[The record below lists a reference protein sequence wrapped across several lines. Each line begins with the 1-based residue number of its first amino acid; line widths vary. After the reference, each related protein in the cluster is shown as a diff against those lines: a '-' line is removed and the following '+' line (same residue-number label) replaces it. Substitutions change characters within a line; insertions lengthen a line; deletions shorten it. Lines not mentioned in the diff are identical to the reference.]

1 MLLSAAPPA
10 PVALPWLRIWPLAFS
25 QLVVWGALYYAF
37 AVIAGPMGAE
47 TGWTMAEM
55 NGALSAGLCVSGLGA
70 FPVGRWI
77 DRHGGR
83 RLMMSGASLGAVA
96 LLFWSQVTALWQLY
110 AVWILIG
117 AACAMTLY
125 EAAFAAT
132 ARMVPGGYRR
142 AIVAITLLGGLA
154 STAFIP
160 LTHWFVEAFGWRQA
174 LMMLAGIEFAVGV
187 LVPWLVL
194 PPSDAKAAMAGIA
207 LTPRSVVFARVRREP
222 VFWLLLASYVSF
234 AFLFSSLL
242 FNLLPLLTAKGLSMA
257 GAVALYALIG
267 PAQVAGRLVVFAI
280 DRILP
285 VTVAGLA
292 ATLLPIAAM
301 LILMG
306 VYPESDLRVLFPI
319 LFGAGM
325 GIKTVVQ
332 ATAAPEL
339 LDFKEYGALQ
349 GLITTPVQ
357 LVQAASPFA
366 AALIWQWSGG
376 YVLLQWLLLLSACLS
391 AITFALAVAASKKR
405 RHRTVR
411 RKLH

>member
-1 MLLSAAPPA
+1 MLLSASAPA

-83 RLMMSGASLGAVA
+83 RLMMAGASLGALA
-96 LLFWSQVTALWQLY
+96 LLLWSQVTALWQLY
-110 AVWILIG
+110 TVWILIG

-132 ARMVPGGYRR
+132 ARMVPDGIRR

-154 STAFIP
+154 STAFVP
-160 LTHWFVEAFGWRQA
+160 LTHWLAEAFGWRQA
-174 LMMLAGIEFAVGV
+174 LVMLAGIEFAVGV

-194 PPSDAKAAMAGIA
+194 PPSDAGTMKGGIA
-207 LTPRSVVFARVRREP
+207 QTPRSVIFSRVRREP

-242 FNLLPLLTAKGLSMA
+242 FSLLPLLTAKGLSMA

-267 PAQVAGRLVVFAI
+267 PAQVAGRLVIFAI

-285 VTVAGLA
+285 VAVAGLT
-292 ATLLPIAAM
+292 ATLLPIVAM
-301 LILMG
+301 LVLIG
-306 VYPESDLRVLFPI
+306 VGIDSDLRFLFPI

-339 LDFKEYGALQ
+339 LGFKEYGALQ
-349 GLITTPVQ
+349 GLIATPVQ

-376 YVLLQWLLLLSACLS
+376 YALLQWLLLLSACLS
-391 AITFALAVAASKKR
+391 AIAFALAVAASKRR
-405 RHRTVR
+405 RHRTVAT
-411 RKLH
+411 